1 MDNQIKYLSELIY
14 ISLNDLKQSLE
25 IENCSTWTNMNLTF
39 LENDI
44 LQLYNLTH

>member
-1 MDNQIKYLSELIY
+1 MNNEVKYLSELIY
-14 ISLNDLKQSLE
+14 NSFNDFKQSLE
-25 IENCSTWTNMNLTF
+25 IENCGTCVDMNLTF

>member
-1 MDNQIKYLSELIY
+1 MDNQIKYLSETIY
-14 ISLNDLKQSLE
+14 NTFNVLKYSLE
-25 IENCSTWTNMNLTF
+25 IENCGTCVDMNLTF

>member
-1 MDNQIKYLSELIY
+1 MNNQIKYLSELIY
-14 ISLNDLKQSLE
+14 TSFNNLKQSLE
-25 IENCSTWTNMNLTF
+25 IENCNTWTGMNLTF